1 MSEDVP
7 KSAPI
12 LQSCPDCA
20 AVLDISE
27 EEPLSSVTCPVC
39 GAPMRARTQFNNFTL
54 QMQIGVGG
62 MGAVYRALDTKLNR
76 LVALKVVLK
85 QYSSDPT
92 FHAKFEHEAR
102 MAAAVNHHNVVKVY
116 SFGSDHGLFYI
127 AMELV
132 DKGSMDEL
140 IVKEGRVPELQAL
153 EIGIQIAQGLKA
165 AWHRGLI
172 HRDVKPGNV
181 LFSDANTA
189 KIVDFGLALPM
200 EHTAGPG
207 KSNEEVWGTPYYI
220 APEKLSHEP
229 EDFRSDIYSLGASLF
244 HALAGRPMFEAETNS
259 ISTLRRLKS
268 QETDLQAVA
277 PDISSATAYV
287 INRTLREDPKE
298 RPQSYDELIEHLNYA
313 HEKLVKSG
321 GKSRLTPERTIRD
334 KRSRKK
340 VRFGL
345 VMLALMLVVGLLF
358 LVLGNR
364 VFKKENNPAG
374 ESGKQA
380 AEASSP
386 DEKYRL
392 GRKQLL
398 RGDFS
403 AAQNTFHD
411 LGQREDVPHPL
422 DRWVVLHEGL
432 SALLGGNLA
441 AAQIAFGKMSEAGLY
456 SDAPEDRALANFFV
470 EMGRIG
476 STSEPVPQAAGT
488 QYNPENCESIGLLI
502 CALDDWEQAHY
513 EDASALFHDF
523 VVADPKPPYDWIAQ
537 YRPLAQKYVA
547 DYDAYKKITSEIN
560 AADSPKQ
567 QTEALEDLKVF
578 KGNIHLPG
586 KLAADLLQTE
596 TNLQNKVAARVAEE
610 QRKAAQLAWQ
620 HEQDT
625 RTLEEASARFAS
637 SIHGYQ
643 FEEGLAAVEKV
654 VIIDPE
660 ALTQK
665 AELLKKAQWLVQFK
679 ETLINDLNVMGYSQ
693 PVFKINSAPIEGGV
707 HKATK
712 DQIEIQTQY
721 GALIVPWGELP
732 ASEILAI
739 ADYFTKK
746 SVVPGIMAD
755 RLWLAGVF
763 AMETGMKKEGKDFL
777 DRAAKIKG
785 DYYDQMALFAK

>member
-1 MSEDVP
+1 
-7 KSAPI
+7 
-12 LQSCPDCA
+12 
-20 AVLDISE
+20 
-27 EEPLSSVTCPVC
+27 
-39 GAPMRARTQFNNFTL
+39 
-54 QMQIGVGG
+54 MQIGVGG
-62 MGAVYRALDTKLNR
+62 MGVVYRALDTKLNR

-85 QYSSDPT
+85 QYSSDPA
-92 FHAKFEHEAR
+92 FRAKFEHEAR

-140 IVKEGRVPELQAL
+140 IVKEGRVPEIQAL

-200 EHTAGPG
+200 EHTAGGG
-207 KSNEEVWGTPYYI
+207 KADEEVWGTPYYI
-220 APEKLSHEP
+220 APEKLSQEP

-244 HALAGRPMFEAETNS
+244 HAIAGRPMFEAETNS
-259 ISTLRRLKS
+259 ISALRRLKS

-277 PDISSATAYV
+277 PDVSSATAYV

-313 HEKLVKSG
+313 HEKLLKAG
-321 GKSRLTPERTIRD
+321 GSKSRATPERTVRD

-340 VRFGL
+340 VTFGL
-345 VMLALMLVVGLLF
+345 VVVALLLVVGLL
-358 LVLGNR
+358 LLILGNR
-364 VFKKENNPAG
+364 VFKKENAPG
-374 ESGKQA
+374 REPVKQTGQT
-380 AEASSP
+380 SSA

-398 RGDFS
+398 RGDYA
-403 AAQNTFHD
+403 AAQNTFRD
-411 LGQREDVPHPL
+411 LGQREDIPHPL
-422 DRWVVLHEGL
+422 DRWVILHEGL
-432 SALLGGNLA
+432 CELVGGHLA
-441 AAQIAFGKMSEAGLY
+441 DARAAFGRLSEAGLY

-470 EMGRIG
+470 EIGRIG
-476 STSEPVPQAAGT
+476 SSSEAISRAAGA
-488 QYNPENCESIGLLI
+488 QYNPENCESIGLLV
-502 CALDDWEQAHY
+502 CALADWEQAQY
-513 EDASALFHDF
+513 EDASALFRDF
-523 VVADPKPPYDWIAQ
+523 VVADPKPPYDWIGQ
-537 YRPLAQKYVA
+537 YKPLAQKYVA
-547 DYDAYKKITSEIN
+547 DYDAYKKITGEIN
-560 AADSPKQ
+560 AANTPQK
-567 QTEALEDLKVF
+567 QTEAMEDLKVF
-578 KGNIHLPG
+578 KSNVHIPG
-586 KLAADLLQTE
+586 KLAADLFETE
-596 TNLQNKVAARVAEE
+596 TNLQNKVAARMAEE

-620 HEQDT
+620 HDQDT
-625 RTLEEASARFAS
+625 KTFEDGSAKFNS
-637 SIHGYQ
+637 CIHGYQ
-643 FEEGLAAVEKV
+643 FEEGLADVGKL

-660 ALTQK
+660 VSTQK

-679 ETLINDLNVMGYSQ
+679 ETLINDLNIMGYPQ
-693 PVFKINSAPIEGGV
+693 PVFKINSAPMEGGV

-712 DQIEIQTQY
+712 DQIEIRTQY

-746 SVVPGIMAD
+746 SAVPGVMAD

-763 AMETGMKKEGKDFL
+763 ALETGMKKEGRDL
-777 DRAAKIKG
+777 QDRAAKIKNE
-785 DYYDQMALFAK
+785 YYDQMVLFAK